1 MGEEGKKKKCR
12 KETLG
17 IRMSRTAEVLECKL
31 TIYPCSP
38 MLSTATRQPPHAGVR
53 PVGRRW
59 KLLILPSDRVLL
71 AAVSV

>member
-1 MGEEGKKKKCR
+1 MQKRNTGYSHEQNC
-12 KETLG
+12 
-17 IRMSRTAEVLECKL
+17 RTAEVLECKL

-38 MLSTATRQPPHAGVR
+38 MLSTATRQSPHAGVR